1 MGLNFSV
8 LNKFGNFP
16 SSIPL
21 FVCGVPGLSAATT
34 KQVYERHF
42 ANKDTKEFKD
52 FHIAYVEF
60 CKYFN
65 TVMPGQDFDT
75 PSTTE
80 IQKFFDDVWK
90 PEKNEEERKILFLE
104 FMRKNVRQAKVDD
117 SFFIAAGLAV
127 PVAAVLGK
135 RASGHIPY
143 VKSVRLDLVPNVV
156 FVPFVTLLG
165 IVGATAW
172 QMGNKSAAAKEDEEA
187 NEEEKKTSKRAAEQQ
202 KEPSKS
208 P

>member
-1 MGLNFSV
+1 
-8 LNKFGNFP
+8 
-16 SSIPL
+16 
-21 FVCGVPGLSAATT
+21 
-34 KQVYERHF
+34 
-42 ANKDTKEFKD
+42 
-52 FHIAYVEF
+52 
-60 CKYFN
+60 
-65 TVMPGQDFDT
+65 MPGQDFDT

-80 IQKFFDDVWK
+80 IQVIINPKSIRFCGEYYVYIYRVVVPCVNVQHGMHIVARLASQRTWHACVATQQFFDDVWK
-90 PEKNEEERKILFLE
+90 PEKNEEERKRLFLE

-187 NEEEKKTSKRAAEQQ
+187 NEEEKKKTSKRAAEQQ
-202 KEPSKS
+202 KEQSKA

>member
-1 MGLNFSV
+1 
-8 LNKFGNFP
+8 
-16 SSIPL
+16 
-21 FVCGVPGLSAATT
+21 
-34 KQVYERHF
+34 
-42 ANKDTKEFKD
+42 
-52 FHIAYVEF
+52 
-60 CKYFN
+60 
-65 TVMPGQDFDT
+65 
-75 PSTTE
+75 
-80 IQKFFDDVWK
+80 VWK

-117 SFFIAAGLAV
+117 SFFIAAGLAM
-127 PVAAVLGK
+127 PVAAVVGK

-187 NEEEKKTSKRAAEQQ
+187 NEEEKKKTSKRAAEQQ

>member
-8 LNKFGNFP
+8 LNKF
-16 SSIPL
+16 
-21 FVCGVPGLSAATT
+21 GVPGLSAATT

-60 CKYFN
+60 CKFFN

-80 IQKFFDDVWK
+80 IQKFFDNVWK
-90 PEKNEEERKILFLE
+90 PEKNEEERKRLFLE
-104 FMRKNVRQAKVDD
+104 FMKKEVKETKVVDD
-117 SFFIAAGLAV
+117 SFFVAAGLAV
-127 PVAAVLGK
+127 PVAAVVGK

-172 QMGNKSAAAKEDEEA
+172 QMGNKSAAAKE
-187 NEEEKKTSKRAAEQQ
+187 EEKKTSKQRAAEEQ
-202 KEPSKS
+202 KDVNQAP
-208 P
+208 

>member
-1 MGLNFSV
+1 M
-8 LNKFGNFP
+8 
-16 SSIPL
+16 
-21 FVCGVPGLSAATT
+21 
-34 KQVYERHF
+34 
-42 ANKDTKEFKD
+42 
-52 FHIAYVEF
+52 
-60 CKYFN
+60 
-65 TVMPGQDFDT
+65 
-75 PSTTE
+75 
-80 IQKFFDDVWK
+80 WK
-90 PEKNEEERKILFLE
+90 PEKNEEERKRLFLE
-104 FMRKNVRQAKVDD
+104 FMRKNVREAKVDD
-117 SFFIAAGLAV
+117 SFFIVAGLAV
-127 PVAAVLGK
+127 PVAAVVGK

-202 KEPSKS
+202 KEQSKA